1 MKIVEAVVKQNMLYL
16 LVDSGGG
23 RLLAFKTAIREF
35 EITFSSPYSYHKPG
49 RPTGRIDL
57 AVFDFQ
63 AKEGGYWHDEENKQT
78 ENKQIETVYKLPKP

>member
-1 MKIVEAVVKQNMLYL
+1 MQIVEAIVKDGMLYL
-16 LVDSGGG
+16 LVNGGG

-35 EITFSSPYSYHKPG
+35 EITFDSPYSYRRPG

-63 AKEGGYWHDEENKQT
+63 AMEGGHWYDEEKD
-78 ENKQIETVYKLPKP
+78 KPQIETVYKLPKPS